1 MSKKSLF
8 GKITKPLREKPRKRP
23 GRHKK
28 RLNKSEKRQQ
38 KKRRKGKKR
47 QLTIIPRYPIY
58 K

>member
-1 MSKKSLF
+1 MAKRPKF
-8 GKITKPLREKPRKRP
+8 GVITKPLRDKPRKRP

-47 QLTIIPRYPIY
+47 H
-58 K
+58 

>member
-1 MSKKSLF
+1 MSKKGSF
-8 GKITKPLREKPRKRP
+8 GKITKPVRDKPRKRP

-47 QLTIIPRYPIY
+47 R
-58 K
+58 